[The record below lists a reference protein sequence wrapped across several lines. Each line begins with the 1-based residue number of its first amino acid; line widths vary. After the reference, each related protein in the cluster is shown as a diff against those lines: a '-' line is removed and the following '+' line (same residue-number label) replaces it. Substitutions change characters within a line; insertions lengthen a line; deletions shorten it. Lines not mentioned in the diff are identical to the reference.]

1 MIDRVLRLSP
11 VFRRLEEFE
20 AELSTLKN
28 RNLQDD
34 PAFLRRR
41 ETSLCHIFTLHGS
54 VHAAQAYKE
63 AIGYGI
69 DLLKKTLAFE
79 NVTHESSER
88 LKTIDNLAEGGNYN
102 AACRWV
108 VGNIIRDIRGAEES
122 GALLCMVKQD
132 YQNRGLNAVEPDTL
146 SVRVGAHAA
155 MAEMTKKA
163 GDFFGSLEYLRVVEH
178 QP

>member
-20 AELSTLKN
+20 GELSSLKN
-28 RNLQDD
+28 KNVQED
-34 PAFLRRR
+34 PALLRRR
-41 ETSLCHIFTLHGS
+41 EISLCHVFTLHGS

-69 DLLKKTLAFE
+69 DLLKKTLALE
-79 NVTHESSER
+79 NVTHASSER
-88 LKTIDNLAEGGNYN
+88 LKTIDNLAESGNYN

-108 VGNIIRDIRGAEES
+108 VGNIISDIREAEES

-132 YQNRGLNAVEPDTL
+132 YQNRGLNAVEPDVAG
-146 SVRVGAHAA
+146 VRVGARKAIMSMNEAA
-155 MAEMTKKA
+155 D
-163 GDFFGSLEYLRVVEH
+163 GFFGPLKQLRVVDH
-178 QP
+178 HP